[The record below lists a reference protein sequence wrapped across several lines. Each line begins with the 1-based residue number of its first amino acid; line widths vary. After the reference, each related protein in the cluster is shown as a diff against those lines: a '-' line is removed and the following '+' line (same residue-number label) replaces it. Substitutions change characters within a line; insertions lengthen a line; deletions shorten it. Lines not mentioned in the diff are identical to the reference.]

1 MEKKT
6 SNEIKA
12 MAREK
17 RVLYRLARYADA
29 INAGDGVENAACRA
43 HFELRMYL
51 KNRGGASK

>member
-6 SNEIKA
+6 GNEIKA
-12 MAREK
+12 MTREG

-29 INAGDGVENAACRA
+29 IKAGEGVENAACLA

-51 KNRGGASK
+51 KKGGQE

>member
-12 MAREK
+12 MTREG
-17 RVLYRLARYADA
+17 RVLYRIARYAEA
-29 INAGDGVENAACRA
+29 IKEGEGVESAAFRA

-51 KNRGGASK
+51 KKEGV